1 MLDKEMY
8 TADGEKIEQD
18 EFYFLVI
25 SGNPVPMEVTCV
37 MPGLVWSYVADV
49 DDLDEDD
56 NASFVA
62 IDKNNFD
69 VRNDSLFASRE
80 NAIARA
86 EQLYKYMVDS
96 YKEKINNL
104 KDFIA
109 FPLDNNLIDN
119 PAARVAY
126 LSKGEELTGD
136 SILLKH

>member
-8 TADGEKIEQD
+8 TADGEKIEQA

-37 MPGLVWSYVADV
+37 MPGPVWSYVADA
-49 DDLDEDD
+49 DDIDEDD
-56 NASFVA
+56 NASFAAV
-62 IDKNNFD
+62 DKNNFD
-69 VRNDSLFASRE
+69 VRNDSLFVNKE
-80 NAIARA
+80 NAMARA

-96 YKEKINNL
+96 YKDKIHNL

-109 FPLDNNLIDN
+109 FPLDNNLVDN

-126 LSKGEELTGD
+126 LSKGAELTGFYFTET
-136 SILLKH
+136 

>member
-8 TADGEKIEQD
+8 TADGEKIEQA

-37 MPGLVWSYVADV
+37 MPGQEWSYVADV

-96 YKEKINNL
+96 YKDKIHNL

-109 FPLDNNLIDN
+109 FPLDVNLIDN

>member
-8 TADGEKIEQD
+8 TADGEKLEQA

-37 MPGLVWSYVADV
+37 IPGQEWSYVADA
-49 DDLDEDD
+49 DDIDEDD
-56 NASFVA
+56 NASFAA

-69 VRNDSLFASRE
+69 VRNDSLFARRD

-96 YKEKINNL
+96 YKEKIHNL

-109 FPLDNNLIDN
+109 FPLDHNLIDN
-119 PAARVAY
+119 PAARTAY
-126 LSKGEELTGD
+126 VSRGEELIGFFY
-136 SILLKH
+136 